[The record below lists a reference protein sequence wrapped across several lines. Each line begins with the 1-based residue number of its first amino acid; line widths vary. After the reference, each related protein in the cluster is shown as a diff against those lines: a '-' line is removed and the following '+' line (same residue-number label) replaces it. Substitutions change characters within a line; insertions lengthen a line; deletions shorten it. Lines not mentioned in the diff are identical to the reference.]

1 MIIEDGYFF
10 DELLMKFKIVF
21 FVKDKEI
28 EIYCFCDNNMC
39 KVEVVIVR
47 ELELIFEMME
57 LVLKID
63 FRIEVIIFLRIL
75 SLKVLEDELK
85 VYVRDILEIGLML
98 VIEFEKFIS
107 FVEF

>member
-1 MIIEDGYFF
+1 
-10 DELLMKFKIVF
+10 
-21 FVKDKEI
+21 
-28 EIYCFCDNNMC
+28 
-39 KVEVVIVR
+39 
-47 ELELIFEMME
+47 ME

-63 FRIEVIIFLRIL
+63 LRIEVIIFLRIL

-85 VYVRDILEIGLML
+85 VYVRDILEMGLKL

>member
-1 MIIEDGYFF
+1 MINGNGYFVN
-10 DELLMKFKIVF
+10 ELLMKFRIVF
-21 FVKDKEI
+21 FVKEINI
-28 EIYCFCDNNMC
+28 EIYFCDNSIC